1 MIRLKRA
8 YEAPAADDGRR
19 VLVERLWPRGVTRE
33 KAALELWLKD
43 VAPSAELR
51 SWFGHDPDK
60 WSEFRRRYAD
70 ELDGKPEE
78 VTRLA
83 DLSREGTV
91 TFVYGS
97 RDEEHNA
104 AVVLKEYVEEW
115 LKEQDARTRQA

>member
-43 VAPSAELR
+43 VAPSAGLR